1 MRKATSVVHTGC
13 EPDPSYGALSVP
25 IYQASTF
32 DQTTVGHPVGQWFYG
47 RGGNPTRH
55 ALEVSLA
62 ALECGQYAYAF
73 ASGMAA
79 VDAACAVLS
88 NGDRLICANAVYGGA
103 YEYFTTI
110 LPSRGVSTDF
120 ADCTDLDQLETSLKH
135 GAKLLWIETPS
146 NPSLTII
153 DIQSVCDLAHKYGVL
168 VAADNTFASP
178 YLQNPLN
185 LGVDI
190 VMHSCT
196 KYLGGHS
203 DVILG
208 AVIANDKANAHKIY
222 HHQVVTGNV
231 AGPFD
236 SWLVLRGIRT
246 LKVRMK
252 AHCDNALQIAQA
264 LVGHPKLEQ
273 VLYPGLLDHPGHDIA
288 ARQMNDGFGGMI
300 SVVVKGG
307 ASEAKKFAEST
318 KLFTLAV
325 SLGGVESLIGYPPAS
340 SHRPMD
346 HAARQAAGALPNLVR
361 LSVGIEDVDDLLED
375 LLTALDSI

>member
-1 MRKATSVVHTGC
+1 MRKATSIVHSGF
-13 EPDPSYGALSVP
+13 EPDPTFGALSVP

-62 ALECGQYAYAF
+62 ELECGQYAYAF

-79 VDAACAVLS
+79 VDATCAVLS

-110 LPSRGVSTDF
+110 LPSRGVSVDF
-120 ADCTDLDQLETSLKH
+120 VDCTDYDQLEASLKK
-135 GAKLLWIETPS
+135 GARLLWIETPS
-146 NPSLTII
+146 NPALTII
-153 DIQSVCDLAHKYGVL
+153 DIDAVCKLAHKYGVL

-203 DVILG
+203 DVIAG
-208 AVIANDKANAHKIY
+208 AVVLNDKELAHRIY

-231 AGPFD
+231 LGPFD
-236 SWLVLRGIRT
+236 SWLVFRGIRT
-246 LKVRMK
+246 LKVRMQ
-252 AHCDNALQIAQA
+252 AHCENALRIAQA
-264 LVGHPKLEQ
+264 LVGHPKLER
-273 VLYPGLLDHPGHDIA
+273 VLYPGLSDHPGHDIA
-288 ARQMNDGFGGMI
+288 VRQMKDGFGGMI

-307 ASEAKKFAEST
+307 SAEAKKFAEST
-318 KLFTLAV
+318 KLFSLAV
-325 SLGGVESLIGYPPAS
+325 SLGGVESLIGYPPSS

-346 HAARQAAGALPNLVR
+346 QAARQAAGALPNLVR
-361 LSVGIEDVDDLLED
+361 LSVGIEDHEDLLED
-375 LLTALDSI
+375 ILAALDAT

>member
-1 MRKATSVVHTGC
+1 MRKATSIVHAGC
-13 EPDPSYGALSVP
+13 EPDPAFGALSVP

-32 DQTTVGHPVGQWFYG
+32 EQTSVGHPVGQWFYG
-47 RGGNPTRH
+47 RGGNPTRN

-62 ALECGQYAYAF
+62 VIECGEYAYAF

-88 NGDRLICANAVYGGA
+88 CGDRLVCANAVYGGA

-110 LPSRGVSTDF
+110 LPSRGVTVDF
-120 ADCTDLDQLETSLKH
+120 VDCTDHELLEASLKL
-135 GAKLLWIETPS
+135 GARLLWIETPS

-153 DIQSVCDLAHKYGVL
+153 DIKAVCDLAHQYGAL

-185 LGVDI
+185 MGVDI

-208 AVIANDKANAHKIY
+208 AVIANDKAIAHKIY

-252 AHCDNALQIAQA
+252 AHCENAMQVAQA
-264 LVGHPKLEQ
+264 LVGHPKIER
-273 VLYPGLLDHPGHDIA
+273 VLYPGLPEHPGHELA
-288 ARQMNDGFGGMI
+288 SRQMTGGYGGMF
-300 SVVVKGG
+300 SVVMKGG
-307 ASEAKKFAEST
+307 AAEARKFVEST
-318 KLFTLAV
+318 KLFSLAV
-325 SLGGVESLIGYPPAS
+325 SLGGVESLIGYPPSS

-346 HAARQAAGALPNLVR
+346 EAARMAAGAEPGLVR

-375 LLTALDSI
+375 LLTALDSV